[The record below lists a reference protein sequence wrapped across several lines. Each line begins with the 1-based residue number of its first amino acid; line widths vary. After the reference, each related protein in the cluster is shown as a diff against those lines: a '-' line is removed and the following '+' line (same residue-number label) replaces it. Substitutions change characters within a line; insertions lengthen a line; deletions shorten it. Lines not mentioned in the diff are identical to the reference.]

1 MILATTMIL
10 FSISKA
16 EPLSIIKKDFF
27 HGCSDVLYASVDL
40 RQYPPEVAMRI
51 EYGIYKR
58 CEFLYNSHKA
68 EDKKNFKK
76 QKIGNDRKLNI

>member
-1 MILATTMIL
+1 MMIL
-10 FSISKA
+10 FSISRA
-16 EPLSIIKKDFF
+16 EPLPISKKDFF

-40 RQYPPEVAMRI
+40 SQYPPEVARRI
-51 EYGIYKR
+51 EYGIYQS
-58 CEFLYNSHKA
+58 CEVLYNSYKA